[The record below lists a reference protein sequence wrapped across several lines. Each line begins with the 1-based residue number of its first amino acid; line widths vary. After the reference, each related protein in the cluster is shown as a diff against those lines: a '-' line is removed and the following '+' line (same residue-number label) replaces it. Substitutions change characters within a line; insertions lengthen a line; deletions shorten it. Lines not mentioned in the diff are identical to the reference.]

1 MKARAQV
8 HLRPAD
14 DPSAQ
19 VVKCDIHE
27 SCDLQVLVI
36 VTGYTFFHG
45 CFFELNIWPLQPL
58 GKSFPER
65 LSGFSEAICKHQM
78 RRCPKNGFDTE
89 FLDAAN
95 IHIRPFFGGTWVLC
109 RHSIKQATSVSYL
122 QLLELPLLRILMWRN
137 ASEDFCQIFIDKV
150 GSIHAVIAGDCFCRK
165 CRTADSSGSV
175 AAPVDHVGLGWDLG
189 AVWCGHHH
197 DGPLLRCTLR
207 GICPGTVR
215 IANDRCRLIHSN
227 VLEEEASVGI
237 LPDIV
242 QRLVKLGKISW
253 ARVLALVWP
262 MKPMLQLQVESVQQA
277 IGLNR

>member
-95 IHIRPFFGGTWVLC
+95 IPHTSVFSVVRGFSADTASNKLRQSVTCSCWSFHFSESLCGGT
-109 RHSIKQATSVSYL
+109 
-122 QLLELPLLRILMWRN
+122 P
-137 ASEDFCQIFIDKV
+137 
-150 GSIHAVIAGDCFCRK
+150 
-165 CRTADSSGSV
+165 
-175 AAPVDHVGLGWDLG
+175 
-189 AVWCGHHH
+189 
-197 DGPLLRCTLR
+197 
-207 GICPGTVR
+207 VR
-215 IANDRCRLIHSN
+215 I
-227 VLEEEASVGI
+227 SVKSS
-237 LPDIV
+237 LT
-242 QRLVKLGKISW
+242 K
-253 ARVLALVWP
+253 
-262 MKPMLQLQVESVQQA
+262 
-277 IGLNR
+277 